1 MTRRTQSSLVSM
13 FVYIY
18 SHAVNNTVAVA
29 TTLEAKR
36 SPIGLLSLKNVKCY
50 TEKGCCTVAL
60 SQITWALNTPVRIF
74 CTTRSSV
81 WKCVNF
87 PLLSWLSPCPAKE
100 DERWTN
106 EEYWRRL
113 LWLPWWRRWCPCSP
127 GTTGW
132 EGRWGNLCELQK
144 LTYFNWVM

>member
-1 MTRRTQSSLVSM
+1 M
-13 FVYIY
+13 
-18 SHAVNNTVAVA
+18 
-29 TTLEAKR
+29 
-36 SPIGLLSLKNVKCY
+36 G
-50 TEKGCCTVAL
+50 VAL
-60 SQITWALNTPVRIF
+60 FQITWALNTSVRIF
-74 CTTRSSV
+74 IPTRSSV

-113 LWLPWWRRWCPCSP
+113 LWLPWWRRWCPCSF

-144 LTYFNWVM
+144 LTYFNWVISTSLKYFVSNLIALAKALEDYQKRKEAGDIPEIEEEDIYAAAVEEGVRR